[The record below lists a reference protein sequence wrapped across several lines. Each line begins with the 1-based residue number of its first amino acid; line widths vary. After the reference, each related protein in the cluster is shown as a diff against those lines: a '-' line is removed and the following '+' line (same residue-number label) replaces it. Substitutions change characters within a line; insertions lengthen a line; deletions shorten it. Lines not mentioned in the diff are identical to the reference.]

1 MRCEAL
7 TCSLLR
13 NSPRREARRQ
23 AVTPAALLVCL
34 LVATALMSAC
44 APVASQPT
52 AIRGHALAV
61 GSTAL
66 QPLVTAAAK
75 LFHQENPQADV
86 EVRGGGSKTGLAT
99 IAAHQTDIGDSDIY
113 ADPALYPDPNLTDH
127 LVCVI
132 PFAMVVNP
140 DVGVSQLSTDQIIR
154 IYSTGQITN
163 WQQVGGPNLPI
174 VPVVRPSTSG
184 TRATFRKYVLG
195 GRDENGRLL
204 QSDSSQSVLQAVA
217 QTPGA
222 IGYLA
227 VSVVDATVKT
237 VAIDGQLP
245 TSAAIQHGQYA
256 FWGYE
261 HMYTLGDNGGVT
273 GAFLD
278 FMLTP
283 TVQTLAQQLGYI
295 PIAAMTAATAST
307 APPSQWAATLPA
319 SVRRT
324 LVNA

>member
-1 MRCEAL
+1 
-7 TCSLLR
+7 
-13 NSPRREARRQ
+13 
-23 AVTPAALLVCL
+23 
-34 LVATALMSAC
+34 LVA
-44 APVASQPT
+44 
-52 AIRGHALAV
+52 
-61 GSTAL
+61 
-66 QPLVTAAAK
+66 AAAN
-75 LFHQENPQADV
+75 LFHQANSRAEV
-86 EVRGGGSKTGLAT
+86 EVRGGGSKTGLA
-99 IAAHQTDIGDSDIY
+99 AVVGHQTDIGDSDIY

-140 DVGVSQLSTDQIIR
+140 DVSVNELSTNQIIN

-163 WQQVGGPNLPI
+163 WKQVGGPDLPI

-195 GRDENGRLL
+195 GRDENGELL

-227 VSVVDATVKT
+227 VSVADSTVRT
-237 VAIDGQLP
+237 IAIDGQLP
-245 TSAAIQHGQYA
+245 TAAAIHHGQYA
-256 FWGYE
+256 FWAFE

-273 GAFLD
+273 SAFLD

-283 TVQTLAQQLGYI
+283 AVQNLAQQMGYI
-295 PIAAMTAATAST
+295 PIAAMTAASALA
-307 APPSQWAATLPA
+307 APTSPLEAALPA
-319 SVRRT
+319 AAKRRF
-324 LVNA
+324 ADA

>member
-1 MRCEAL
+1 MSSDTLLAAL
-7 TCSLLR
+7 
-13 NSPRREARRQ
+13 ARAAASHKAHRQ
-23 AVTPAALLVCL
+23 AVGLAALLVSAL
-34 LVATALMSAC
+34 LATALLSAC
-44 APVASQPT
+44 APVQTQPT
-52 AIRGHALAV
+52 VIRGHALAV

-86 EVRGGGSKTGLAT
+86 EVRGGGSKTGLA
-99 IAAHQTDIGDSDIY
+99 AVVSHQTDIGDSDIY

-140 DVGVSQLSTDQIIR
+140 DVQVGQLSTAQIIN

-163 WQQVGGPNLPI
+163 WKQVGGPDLPI

-184 TRATFRKYVLG
+184 TRATFRKYILG
-195 GRDENGRLL
+195 GRDENGKLL

-227 VSVVDATVKT
+227 VSVTDSTVKT

-245 TSAAIQHGQYA
+245 TAAAIQHGQYA

-278 FMLTP
+278 FMLTSA
-283 TVQTLAQQLGYI
+283 VQTLAQQLGYI
-295 PIAAMTAATAST
+295 PIVAMTGATALT
-307 APPSQWAATLPA
+307 APAPPLEAALPVIA
-319 SVRRT
+319 RRR
-324 LVNA
+324 VADA

>member
-1 MRCEAL
+1 MPPVISSRSAAARKPRAWGVVL
-7 TCSLLR
+7 GTVLL
-13 NSPRREARRQ
+13 A
-23 AVTPAALLVCL
+23 AVWVG
-34 LVATALMSAC
+34 AC
-44 APVASQPT
+44 APVQGQPT

-66 QPLVTAAAK
+66 QPLVTAAAQ
-75 LFHQENPQADV
+75 LFHKANPQAEV
-86 EVRGGGSKTGLAT
+86 EVRGGGSKTGLAAIT
-99 IAAHQTDIGDSDIY
+99 SHQTDIGDSDIY

-140 DVGVSQLSTDQIIR
+140 DVGISQLSTDQIIK
-154 IYSTGQITN
+154 IYSTGEITN
-163 WQQVGGPNLPI
+163 WKQVGGPNLAI
-174 VPVVRPSTSG
+174 VPVVRPATSG

-195 GRDENGRLL
+195 GRDENGTLL
-204 QSDSSQSVLQAVA
+204 KSDSSQTVLQAVA

-227 VSVVDATVKT
+227 VSVVDSTVKT

-245 TSAAIQHGQYA
+245 TAAAIQHGQYA

-261 HMYTLGDNGGVT
+261 HMYTLGNDVGVI

-283 TVQTLAQQLGYI
+283 TVQTLAQHLGYI
-295 PIAAMTAATAST
+295 PIAAMTAASAFT
-307 APPSQWAATLPA
+307 APTSPREAELPNVA
-319 SVRRT
+319 KRR
-324 LVNA
+324 VSDA